1 MEPINNKQK
10 LGAEDYSRLTHAAG
24 VLTSQACTVSA
35 RHIQDGMLRIK
46 FNREVAYYAQA
57 IVRDVTEG
65 RKSVEWGLKELKK
78 ESKSIAIKWLEF
90 GRKGVGVLAGIT
102 QVAGGV
108 GRCGSIFTCPVGIIS
123 IAHGTN
129 NVIENSVN
137 LWTGN
142 SEMQGPVRSVYR
154 YYGKK
159 YGGSESS
166 GDKAYAFVDLG
177 LSGWGMLRTVPR
189 IGAWKL
195 FKTMPADLIRSYKQM
210 SKPSLFL
217 EGLSDAITLKQLTE
231 MDD

>member
-1 MEPINNKQK
+1 MEKIINKQ
-10 LGAEDYSRLTHAAG
+10 LGTDDYSRLTHAAG

-46 FNREVAYYAQA
+46 FNREVAYYARG
-57 IVRDVTEG
+57 IVRDVAEEG
-65 RKSVEWGLKELKK
+65 KSVEWGVKELKK
-78 ESKSIAIKWLEF
+78 ESKAVAIKWLAF
-90 GRKGVGVLAGIT
+90 GQKSVGVLAGIT
-102 QVAGGV
+102 QVVGGV
-108 GRCGSIFTCPVGIIS
+108 GRCRSVFACPVGIIS

-137 LWTGN
+137 LWNGN
-142 SEMQGPVRSVYR
+142 SEMQGPVRNVYR

-177 LSGWGMLRTVPR
+177 LSGWGMLRKVPR
-189 IGAWKL
+189 IGSWKL
-195 FKTMPADLIRSYKQM
+195 FKMMPADLTRSYKQM

-217 EGLSDAITLKQLTE
+217 EGISDAITLKQLSE